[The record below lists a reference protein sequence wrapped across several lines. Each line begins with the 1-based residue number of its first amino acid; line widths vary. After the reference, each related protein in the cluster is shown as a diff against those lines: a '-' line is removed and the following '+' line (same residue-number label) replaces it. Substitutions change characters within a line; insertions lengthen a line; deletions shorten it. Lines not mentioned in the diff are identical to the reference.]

1 MKRIFA
7 IVMMLSIAG
16 VAHAAVAPVPA
27 AIPYQGHLTDAAGVD
42 VAETLAVEVRLYDS
56 LIAGIGQ
63 PISNNHVIY
72 AESHP
77 AVSVDGGKF
86 GIAIGEGVPLDS
98 AWSGLPVDRMIE
110 SESVYLEL
118 WVDGERLTPRQQLGS
133 VPAAIRAGHAK
144 FADEIADLGEISAA
158 MMPAYDASRIAS
170 GTFES
175 AQIPNLNA
183 GIIEGTLAAGRIPN
197 LSVSNFAETGE
208 LSSSLFAALD
218 AATITD
224 GVLGVERFNPAN
236 IMEFGDFA
244 IATGTLTH
252 GQHLNL
258 PSEFDPAECGV
269 VLSTS
274 ETVGAVEGIDR
285 WDMYLNPSTGNLFCQ
300 IYEKWQG
307 TGDTDTCNAHYLA
320 VCKKEDQ

>member
-1 MKRIFA
+1 VDI
-7 IVMMLSIAG
+7 
-16 VAHAAVAPVPA
+16 
-27 AIPYQGHLTDAAGVD
+27 TD
-42 VAETLAVEVRLYDS
+42 TLAVEVRLYDS

-63 PISNNHVIY
+63 PISNGHVIY
-72 AESHP
+72 AESHS
-77 AVSVDGGKF
+77 AVSVDGGRF
-86 GIAIGEGVPLDS
+86 ALSIGEGMPLDS

-118 WVDGERLTPRQQLGS
+118 WFGGERLSPRQRLGS
-133 VPAAIRAGHAK
+133 VPAVMRAGHAK
-144 FADEIADLGEISAA
+144 FADEVADLGEITEA

-170 GTFES
+170 GTFGES
-175 AQIPNLNA
+175 QIPNLDA
-183 GIIEGTLAAGRIPN
+183 GIIEGTLAVGRIPN
-197 LSVSNFAETGE
+197 LSVSNFAEAGE
-208 LSSSLFAALD
+208 LSSTLFEALD

-224 GVLGVERFNPAN
+224 GILGVERFNPAS

-258 PSEFDPAECGV
+258 PSEFDPSDCGV

-285 WDMYLNPSTGNLFCQ
+285 WDMYLDSSTGNLFCQ

-307 TGDTDTCNAHYLA
+307 TGDTETCNAHYLA